1 MPLHPCAW
9 LDIWTD
15 ENVQAFEP
23 PDEGHVDRQ
32 VLDLVEACFTA
43 AKAESYTKKSILEC
57 CNERLDLYIDGKL
70 RNCWDKYLVKA
81 ARD

>member
-1 MPLHPCAW
+1 MSLHPCAW

-32 VLDLVEACFTA
+32 VPDLVEACFTA

-57 CNERLDLYIDGKL
+57 CEGRLDLYIDNKL
-70 RNCWDKYLVKA
+70 REKWVEHLKKA
-81 ARD
+81 AGD